1 MKAGDLIHMPGEH
14 IIPGFDTQPW
24 PSVGI
29 VIDDDVIADSDDPRG
44 GKGRI
49 GIMWVEN
56 WGKVYYEPRDW
67 LEVVSEAVP
76 KEA

>member
-14 IIPGFDTQPW
+14 IIPGVATPW

-29 VIDDDVIADSDDPRG
+29 VIDDDVIAGSDDPRG

-56 WGKVYYEPRDW
+56 WGKVDYEPREW

-76 KEA
+76 VEA